1 MNGAQDLGGMM
12 GFGPV
17 VLEANEPPFHGEWE
31 KRTLAITLA
40 MGATG
45 EWSLDASRFARESL
59 PPPRYLTSTYYEIWL
74 AGLEKLLDERD
85 LVTAE
90 EIETGHSLRAS
101 RPVKR
106 VLAAGDVAAALA
118 RGGPAVREPRA
129 PAHFAVGDRVRARN
143 MHPQGHTR
151 IPRYL
156 RGHVGTVEAVHGTHV
171 LPDSNAAG
179 KGENPTW
186 LYGIA
191 FDGRDVWG
199 DDAEPGLTLRADLWE
214 SYLDPA

>member
-17 VLEANEPPFHGEWE
+17 VPEANEPPFHGEWE
-31 KRTLAITLA
+31 KRTLALTLA

-59 PPPRYLTSTYYEIWL
+59 PPPQYLASTYYEIWL
-74 AGLEKLLDERD
+74 AGLEKLLAERD
-85 LVTAE
+85 LVRPD
-90 EIETGHSLRAS
+90 EIEAGHSLHDS

-118 RGGPAVREPRA
+118 RGGPADREPRA
-129 PAHFAVGDRVRARN
+129 PARFAVGDRVRARN
-143 MHPQGHTR
+143 MNPQGHTR
-151 IPRYL
+151 LPRYL
-156 RGHVGTVEAVHGTHV
+156 RGHIGTVEAVHGTHV

-179 KGENPTW
+179 KGEAPTW

-199 DDAEPGLTLRADLWE
+199 DDAAPGLTLRADLWE
-214 SYLDPA
+214 TYLDPA

>member
-17 VLEANEPPFHGEWE
+17 VPEADEPPFHGEWE

-59 PPPRYLTSTYYEIWL
+59 PPPQYLTSTYYEIWL
-74 AGLEKLLDERD
+74 AGLEKLLAERD
-85 LVTAE
+85 LVHAD
-90 EIETGHSLRAS
+90 EIEAGRSLRAS

-106 VLAAGDVAAALA
+106 VLAAEDVAGALA
-118 RGGPAVREPRA
+118 RGGPADRQPRA
-129 PAHFAVGDRVRARN
+129 PARFAVGDRVRARN
-143 MHPQGHTR
+143 MHPEGHTR

-156 RGHVGTVEAVHGTHV
+156 RGHIGTIEAVHGVHV

-179 KGENPTW
+179 RGESPTW

-199 DDAEPGLTLRADLWE
+199 NDAEPGLTLRADLWE
-214 SYLDPA
+214 SYLDPV